1 MKKTK
6 NYLLLLIC
14 GIVAA
19 ASFSSCFND
28 NDNDYSIDAATQKKY
43 QTTISTLSPYANNAR
58 FYYASNFTVNKY
70 DSIKGNSVYCR
81 FTADSTFQVTGI
93 PVCKLD
99 SAVKVGVNETKGT
112 YRELFDAIHNS
123 TEMAVIKGYYCIPQS
138 NWAQQNFLQY
148 IVSLSIQAKLNYGG
162 EDHNVLFAF
171 NSSQSY
177 GIYKSTDLSNGM
189 SLVLAAI
196 YMDYESVKKPGTQLP
211 VDYLRNIQITL
222 TKN

>member
-99 SAVKVGVNETKGT
+99 SAVKVGVNSSTPYTTVLRWLSSKATTAYLSLTG
-112 YRELFDAIHNS
+112 HNRTS
-123 TEMAVIKGYYCIPQS
+123 CNT
-138 NWAQQNFLQY
+138 
-148 IVSLSIQAKLNYGG
+148 
-162 EDHNVLFAF
+162 
-171 NSSQSY
+171 
-177 GIYKSTDLSNGM
+177 
-189 SLVLAAI
+189 
-196 YMDYESVKKPGTQLP
+196 
-211 VDYLRNIQITL
+211 
-222 TKN
+222 